1 MESHL
6 CPSVHMCLLLRHI
19 PISDVISVATSC
31 EHPGNVFIS
40 LCILAAECF
49 YTGSEWSANCLKII
63 TQSNT
68 NLSNFFL
75 AVPNKMSS
83 MSIDLKH
90 DSAQAHFGGKKQ
102 QGAVQPLVWV
112 NQSYFRAGA
121 EGSSELSVL
130 TVNSLQASSVSLVYY
145 KGLSNSLS
153 QSRLSSCSGITELI

>member
-1 MESHL
+1 
-6 CPSVHMCLLLRHI
+6 
-19 PISDVISVATSC
+19 
-31 EHPGNVFIS
+31 
-40 LCILAAECF
+40 
-49 YTGSEWSANCLKII
+49 
-63 TQSNT
+63 
-68 NLSNFFL
+68 
-75 AVPNKMSS
+75 MSS

-112 NQSYFRAGA
+112 NQSYFRAGD

>member
-1 MESHL
+1 
-6 CPSVHMCLLLRHI
+6 MCLLVRHI
-19 PISDVISVATSC
+19 PILDVISVATWC
-31 EHPGNVFIS
+31 EHPGNVFIF

-75 AVPNKMSS
+75 AVSNKMSS
-83 MSIDLKH
+83 LSIDLKH
-90 DSAQAHFGGKKQ
+90 DSPQPLFGGEKQ

-112 NQSYFRAGA
+112 NQSYLRAGA
-121 EGSSELSVL
+121 EGSSELPVL

-145 KGLSNSLS
+145 KRLCNSLS
-153 QSRLSSCSGITELI
+153 QSRLSSCSGITELV

>member
-1 MESHL
+1 
-6 CPSVHMCLLLRHI
+6 
-19 PISDVISVATSC
+19 
-31 EHPGNVFIS
+31 
-40 LCILAAECF
+40 
-49 YTGSEWSANCLKII
+49 
-63 TQSNT
+63 
-68 NLSNFFL
+68 
-75 AVPNKMSS
+75 MSS

-130 TVNSLQASSVSLVYY
+130 TVNSLQASSVSVYY